1 MSIQSCR
8 FRLAGYEICPLFAVK
23 GERKTKQ
30 KHNDKKKTQKN
41 PQKTRCCH

>member
-30 KHNDKKKTQKN
+30 KHNDKKKTQKKT
-41 PQKTRCCH
+41 QKTRCCH

>member
-30 KHNDKKKTQKN
+30 KHNDKKNTKKPTKN
-41 PQKTRCCH
+41 